1 MLTLAFQPTFYDG
14 LVDGLPNI
22 RISTPRAQ
30 KGSSWLCRRLAVF
43 TLTSLMFLALLP
55 RYRLP
60 FFDKTRGVK
69 FSPGAQSFLE
79 DDIPTSLPMGDSRAK
94 FHKKCP
100 SSFLFLRRRFPMNL
114 VGDSLKTIQ
123 LPQDRFPQE
132 LIDEILDYFSHD
144 YYTLRSC
151 SLVSRAWASR
161 SRSWVFQS
169 CLLHSKNILPFHDLL
184 RSPYSFLP
192 HIRSIK
198 AHRKYA
204 PRKGGAFDQI
214 AEDLRLVDVRN
225 LTLGLYVTPK
235 ATLDGAETFF
245 RTGFITAF
253 PHVTHL
259 VLNFKLGMGYPHL
272 TPLVIDM
279 LCMFPALEVLDIKE
293 MIATFPNE
301 PASAVPP
308 SGLHS
313 LKLCDKSVRP
323 ILAWLH
329 AVGHLPK
336 VDSLTLPLVRV
347 EDVPTVRM
355 ALQQL
360 GPALHHLDIMVTWSE
375 RYDGMYDFTVDPSTI
390 FDFSLH
396 RNLKTLAIHYAN
408 SYHDFYPNQMIQ
420 LLTKLESPALER
432 LALKTYHLPDD
443 TFNQWTALDRFLSPD
458 RFPRLRNVVFSCWGD
473 HEALRAKMPSLVSSR
488 VLQTEYY

>member
-1 MLTLAFQPTFYDG
+1 M
-14 LVDGLPNI
+14 
-22 RISTPRAQ
+22 
-30 KGSSWLCRRLAVF
+30 
-43 TLTSLMFLALLP
+43 ALL
-55 RYRLP
+55 LP
-60 FFDKTRGVK
+60 FPPEEIPVDFARD
-69 FSPGAQSFLE
+69 SF
-79 DDIPTSLPMGDSRAK
+79 
-94 FHKKCP
+94 
-100 SSFLFLRRRFPMNL
+100 
-114 VGDSLKTIQ
+114 KTIQ

-144 YYTLRSC
+144 YPTLRAC

-169 CLLHSKNILPFHDLL
+169 CLLDSKNILPFHDLL

-204 PRKGGAFDQI
+204 PRTGRDFDQI

-225 LTLGLYVTPK
+225 LTLGLYMTPK
-235 ATLDGAETFF
+235 ATIEGAETFF

-259 VLNFKLGMGYPHL
+259 VLTFKLGLVYPPRL

-293 MIATFPNE
+293 MFATFPDE

-308 SGLHS
+308 PALHG
-313 LKLCDKSVRP
+313 LKLCGNSVRP

-347 EDVPTVRM
+347 EEVPTVRI

-360 GPALHHLDIMVTWSE
+360 GPALHHLDIAVTWSE
-375 RYDGMYDFTVDPSTI
+375 AYDGASDYTVDPLTL

-396 RNLKTLAIHYAN
+396 PNLKTLAINYAN
-408 SYHDFYPNQMIQ
+408 SYSKLSPNQMIQ
-420 LLTKLESPALER
+420 LLTKLESRALER
-432 LALKTYHLPDD
+432 LALKIYHPSYDNSD
-443 TFNQWTALDRFLSPD
+443 QWTALDMFLSPD
-458 RFPRLRNVVFSCWGD
+458 RFPRLRNVVLRCCSG
-473 HEALRAKMPSLVSSR
+473 HEAVRAKLPSLVSSR
-488 VLQTEYY
+488 VLQTEDYW